1 MPVGGQTAVALA
13 FRKASRSPSLPAM
26 KYAAPSASKSPRRLS
41 KRDWIIQSPICQ
53 DGGARAL
60 ILCKD
65 SAGRGEVTPGPGPL
79 PYKGSGAMPEWRRR
93 NGPAGSRRRGGDVL
107 QEPLE
112 PRISGV
118 ACRQPPHVAAGFT
131 LERGAAAGVARGLA
145 HQRRSEHPVR
155 LHPGEVAVARDA
167 AQVADAELGA
177 PRPEADQLRHEAREG
192 AGPRQAVLV
201 DAEPQVAVDAR
212 RVHLQHAPV
221 GVPHRLAVFRCAP
234 RVALQVVLARAVTE
248 RGGEP
253 ELTRGARGLRGRARE
268 RDG

>member
-93 NGPAGSRRRGGDVL
+93 NGPAGSRRRGGGGL
-107 QEPLE
+107 QEPLGH
-112 PRISGV
+112 PVFGG
-118 ACRQPPHVAAGFT
+118 ACRPPPHLAAGFT
-131 LERGAAAGVARGLA
+131 LERGAA
-145 HQRRSEHPVR
+145 P
-155 LHPGEVAVARDA
+155 
-167 AQVADAELGA
+167 
-177 PRPEADQLRHEAREG
+177 
-192 AGPRQAVLV
+192 
-201 DAEPQVAVDAR
+201 
-212 RVHLQHAPV
+212 
-221 GVPHRLAVFRCAP
+221 
-234 RVALQVVLARAVTE
+234 
-248 RGGEP
+248 
-253 ELTRGARGLRGRARE
+253 RGARGPPPPRPSGHP
-268 RDG
+268 GSPP